1 MQNIEHPT
9 ANNQHPVGVRV
20 LNIWMLVVGCSLLV
34 VHSIRAQ
41 LPPQIPTAVAVQLAM
56 QPQPLVDSSP
66 PQNISATAG
75 FDPPAVRAGEKCFF
89 RVTVEATQNS
99 TEWPEKIT
107 APPELEFGAVV
118 RGQLMQPDGV
128 KFHPLT
134 AAIYEVTAA
143 KPGHFTVPEFELA
156 AGGLRVKVPAAALD
170 VLETNAPATAS
181 ARRLRLEFSETN
193 LFFGEPFRARVISPA
208 GLGNQVEA
216 LRDVQFNGG
225 GFMADKLSTRM
236 TVISVNVNG
245 QPKPA
250 FIYEVVLT
258 PLAAGPL
265 AVSAQAFTVP
275 PFSAGPITITA
286 NGGPITLNSAAQA
299 TPVFL
304 TSDSVPL
311 NVRPLPE
318 ENAPPGFT
326 GAMGKFTADKTLLST
341 NRVRIG
347 EPLRLK
353 YNFNPGTNLVRY
365 VPPQAPSS
373 REWQIVEG
381 KPGENSFTFIPLT
394 DDATNTPA
402 IPFCAFDYAAQKF
415 YDLTISALPVTVI
428 GDGLPTE
435 LRAADDAE
443 KNSAPLKLSAAAT
456 VAGKTVASL
465 KPLQIQGWFILVQLL
480 PLAGL
485 FMLWRWDER
494 RRFLE
499 AHPEIAR
506 RQKAKR
512 ALRRE
517 KKFLRAAVAAGAA
530 DFFLQHAVAAMR
542 IAVAPHFPAD
552 DRALVGGD
560 VLSQLDATERDGA
573 EGETVRKVFAAAD
586 AHFSGKAVAPVALVA
601 AADVDNVLQKL
612 EEKL

>member
-1 MQNIEHPT
+1 
-9 ANNQHPVGVRV
+9 
-20 LNIWMLVVGCSLLV
+20 
-34 VHSIRAQ
+34 
-41 LPPQIPTAVAVQLAM
+41 M
-56 QPQPLVDSSP
+56 QPQPLVDSSL
-66 PQNISATAG
+66 PQNISATAE
-75 FDPPAVRAGEKCFF
+75 FDPPVVRAGEKCFF

-99 TEWPEKIT
+99 TEWPEKIS
-107 APPELEFGAVV
+107 APTELAFGSVM
-118 RGQLMQPDGV
+118 RGQLTQPDGV

-134 AAIYEVTAA
+134 AAIYEVTVA
-143 KPGHFTVPEFELA
+143 KPGQFTVPGFELS
-156 AGGLRVKVPAAALD
+156 AGGLRVKVPAAMLD
-170 VLETNAPATAS
+170 VVKTNASATA

-208 GLGNQVEA
+208 GPGNQVEA
-216 LRDVQFNGG
+216 LHDVQFNGG

-236 TVISVNVNG
+236 SVTSVSVNG

-250 FIYEVVLT
+250 FTYEVVLT

-286 NGGPITLNSAAQA
+286 NGGPVTLNSAAQA

-304 TSDSVPL
+304 TSEPVPL

-326 GAMGKFTADKTLLST
+326 GAMGKFTADKPLLAT
-341 NRVRIG
+341 NRVRLG

-353 YNFNPGTNLVRY
+353 YNFNAGTNLVRY
-365 VPPQAPSS
+365 VPPQAPPS
-373 REWQIVEG
+373 REWQIIEG
-381 KPGENSFTFIPLT
+381 KPGENVFTFIPLT

-402 IPFCAFDYAAQKF
+402 IPFCAFDFVAQKF
-415 YDLTISALPVTVI
+415 YDLTIPALPVTVI

-435 LRAADDAE
+435 LRAADDAG
-443 KNSAPLKLSAAAT
+443 KNSAPLKLSAADAP
-456 VAGKTVASL
+456 GKSVASL
-465 KPLQIQGWFILVQLL
+465 KPLQLQGWFLFVQVL
-480 PLAGL
+480 PLYGFFL
-485 FMLWRWDER
+485 LWRWDER

-499 AHPEIAR
+499 AHPEIVR

-517 KKFLRAAVAAGAA
+517 KKFLRAAVAAGDAEK
-530 DFFLQHAVAAMR
+530 FLHHAVAAMR

-560 VLSQLDATERDGA
+560 VLSQLAATERDGA
-573 EGETVRKVFAAAD
+573 EGETVRNIFAAAD

-601 AADVDNVLQKL
+601 AADVENVLQKL